1 VRRFSDDFTH
11 YLDKQ
16 RRKRRERAHA
26 ARHVAHQKARCK
38 ELARLSAITRLLAP
52 ERAWLDE
59 VTGTM
64 AADALREVSR
74 EGDQFSWWSDSE
86 QAEHQPSAIKPLP
99 TKFRHAPQHPQ
110 RAPAASATLRNT
122 HR

>member
-1 VRRFSDDFTH
+1 
-11 YLDKQ
+11 
-16 RRKRRERAHA
+16 
-26 ARHVAHQKARCK
+26 VAHQKARCK

-74 EGDQFSWWSDSE
+74 EGDQFSWWPDSE
-86 QAEHQPSAIKPLP
+86 QAEHQPRLSSHYQPNSAC
-99 TKFRHAPQHPQ
+99 A
-110 RAPAASATLRNT
+110 AASAARACRVSHASHT